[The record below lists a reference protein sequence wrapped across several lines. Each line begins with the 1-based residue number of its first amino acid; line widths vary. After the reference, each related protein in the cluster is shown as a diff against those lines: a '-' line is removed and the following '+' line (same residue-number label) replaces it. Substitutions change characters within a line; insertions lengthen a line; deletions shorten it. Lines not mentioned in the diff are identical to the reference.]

1 MMNPLSQSSQRKAL
15 TVVAAA
21 VLLAGCAALAPEPKT
36 WRVAA
41 NYRIDNAGTS
51 TELGYQALARQF
63 EGERRWREA
72 RDAWRKAALA
82 APEDA
87 DILNALGLAEA
98 SQGQYGKA
106 VAALRR
112 AVAVAPQRAQLLNNL
127 GYALLLDGQSVEAK
141 SVLQEALTRSPDHRL
156 ARANLDRIDPV
167 AVGASSRSIAESPPL
182 PTHEALAH
190 GPASQLQ
197 TLPNVEPLQLRQA
210 RLTAA
215 SDMPEVAVAAT
226 AVAAPN
232 QLITETPLL
241 AQPTRPSAQ
250 PATASA
256 TTTPPP
262 RIEIINGNGVTGM
275 ATWLSGWLRARG
287 LAQNTFLSNAQPFN
301 TMTTVMHYRTGYFN
315 AAQALAE
322 RLPYRVEVATEPGGA
337 ANADV
342 RIILGRDL
350 RTAGEPAVKR
360 TPVQAKSTLKPGWP
374 AG

>member
-1 MMNPLSQSSQRKAL
+1 MNPHFRRSQRRTF

-21 VLLAGCAALAPEPKT
+21 VLLAGCAGLTPAPKT

-51 TELGYQALARQF
+51 TELGYKALARQF

-87 DILNALGLAEA
+87 DILNALGLAET
-98 SQGQYGKA
+98 SQGQYSNA

-112 AVAVAPQRAQLLNNL
+112 AVAADPQRAQLLNNL

-141 SVLQEALTRSPDHRL
+141 RVLQEALTRSPDHRL
-156 ARANLDRIDPV
+156 ARVNLDRIDQV
-167 AVGASSRSIAESPPL
+167 AGGASPRSVADSSPQPSG
-182 PTHEALAH
+182 EASIRA
-190 GPASQLQ
+190 PASHLQ

-210 RLTAA
+210 GLTEA
-215 SDMPEVAVAAT
+215 SELPATAT

-232 QLITETPLL
+232 NLATETQL
-241 AQPTRPSAQ
+241 SAPPML
-250 PATASA
+250 PATVSAA
-256 TTTPPP
+256 TTLPL
-262 RIEIINGNGVTGM
+262 RIEIVNGNGVTGM
-275 ATWLSGWLRARG
+275 ATWLGGWLRARG
-287 LAQNTFLSNAQPFN
+287 LAQNTLLSNAQPFN
-301 TMTTVMHYRTGYFN
+301 TMTTVMHYRTGYFTV
-315 AAQALAE
+315 AKELAE

-342 RIILGRDL
+342 RVVLGRDL
-350 RTAGEPAVKR
+350 RTAGEPVKR

>member
-1 MMNPLSQSSQRKAL
+1 MMNPHSRSSQRKTL
-15 TVVAAA
+15 TVVATA
-21 VLLAGCAALAPEPKT
+21 VLLAGCAALAPAPKT

-87 DILNALGLAEA
+87 DIQNALGLAEA

-112 AVAVAPQRAQLLNNL
+112 AVAVAPERAQLLNNL

-156 ARANLDRIDPV
+156 ARANLDRIDQV
-167 AVGASSRSIAESPPL
+167 AGGVNPRSIVDSPPL
-182 PTHEALAH
+182 PSGEASAH

-210 RLTAA
+210 RPTET
-215 SDMPEVAVAAT
+215 SDVPEVSVAVR

-232 QLITETPLL
+232 HLTTETPLS
-241 AQPTRPSAQ
+241 AQPTQPPAP

-262 RIEIINGNGVTGM
+262 RIEIVNGNGVTGM

-301 TMTTVMHYRTGYFN
+301 TMTTVMHYRTGYLT

-342 RIILGRDL
+342 RVVLGRDL
-350 RTAGEPAVKR
+350 RAAGEPVKR